1 MSGRTSTRPRGT
13 PRRTAA
19 VVSALAAIALAAAVA
34 GCAGNADRPVRS
46 GDQGPA
52 ATFPLSSIGPNRT
65 VSPAIEPT
73 RAELVRVLG
82 TRNLVLTDT
91 QAPFRPP
98 ESPVMA
104 VVPRAVFQVVL
115 PADPGQGFIVV
126 YEFADP
132 GAATEGASAQ
142 AAYLATGP
150 ARVQSSLGSRHVIRL
165 LGSTVVTYSW
175 DPEGA
180 RDPAAPDIQAALE
193 TLGSAVDVP
202 S

>member
-13 PRRTAA
+13 PRQTAA
-19 VVSALAAIALAAAVA
+19 VVSALAAIALAAAA
-34 GCAGNADRPVRS
+34 GCAGNADRPVTS
-46 GDQGPA
+46 GDQEPA
-52 ATFPLSSIGPNRT
+52 ATSQLASIGPNRT

-98 ESPVMA
+98 ESLVIA
-104 VVPRAVFQVVL
+104 GVPRAVYQVVL

-132 GAATEGASAQ
+132 GAAAEGASAQ

-150 ARVQSSLGSRHVIRL
+150 ARVQSSLGSRHIIRL

-175 DPEGA
+175 DPGGA
-180 RDPAAPDIQAALE
+180 RDPTAPDIQAALE